1 MRAFLWA
8 DGRMTALPE
17 SAYIKTGDLL
27 YFTRL
32 LSKIRLFAAGEL
44 REDFHRNLGRGAD
57 KWCCEFLRVEYEKLR
72 IRVLEG
78 GSDEEILAWVI
89 AQGRDLNETDILVWN
104 HFAASLGRKDFASGV
119 LEKFK
124 KSSGLE
130 GREDI
135 DTMVEYFE
143 YDEGRKS

>member
-1 MRAFLWA
+1 
-8 DGRMTALPE
+8 MTSTPE
-17 SAYIKTGDLL
+17 SAYTKTGGLF
-27 YFTRL
+27 YFARL

-57 KWCCEFLRVEYEKLR
+57 NWCCGFLRVDYDRLR
-72 IRVLEG
+72 SRTLEG
-78 GSDEEILAWVI
+78 GSDEEVLAWVI

-104 HFAASLGRKDFASGV
+104 HFASTLGRKDFASGV

-124 KSSGLE
+124 KASGLE

-143 YDEGRKS
+143 YDEGRKA